1 MDNLLPLNEWIS
13 AARHPE
19 HIVAFSDDKCW
30 TQAMLVRDVH
40 RLYGELNAY
49 TGERWALCFDN
60 SYGFIVALL
69 ATLHAGKTPLLP
81 GHCRETQLR
90 EQQSLFS
97 GVLTDLPSGLDL
109 DCPVINPQ
117 TLSSQPPQ
125 ALSPI
130 AHDAGVIL
138 FTSGSTGEPSQVFKP
153 LSALNEESAWLA
165 KLWGHEL
172 QNCRVV
178 ASVSHQHMY
187 GLTFRI
193 MLPMALGLACDVS
206 MIHFPEQ
213 LAALTSHPL
222 LFISS
227 PAFLKRLDTNL
238 MAPPCRKTISA
249 AGLLDDKTAQQA
261 KRWFGEAVCEIYGT
275 TETGVLAWRQHQS
288 AAPLWQPFP
297 DVEFVAREEKWSV
310 RSPLIAEGGCSL
322 DDNLAFTRQGG
333 FRLLGRRDRIVKIEE
348 KRVSLSEIER
358 RLMTLPGVQDAAVVP
373 IVRAGRMTP
382 GAVVVL
388 DGSVNLPAEYK
399 KLWRDTLR
407 QWLEPVA
414 IPRYWRIV
422 ESIPLNSQ
430 SKRAWA
436 QLQELFDETH

>member
-1 MDNLLPLNEWIS
+1 
-13 AARHPE
+13 
-19 HIVAFSDDKCW
+19 
-30 TQAMLVRDVH
+30 MLVRDVH
-40 RLYGELNAY
+40 NLYGELSTR

-60 SYGFIVALL
+60 SYWFIVALL
-69 ATLHAGKTPLLP
+69 ATLHAGKTPVLP
-81 GHCRETQLR
+81 GHCREAQLR

-97 GVLTDLPSGLDL
+97 SLLTDLPLQL

-117 TLSSQPPQ
+117 TLPPQPPQ
-125 ALSPI
+125 DLPPV
-130 AHDAGVIL
+130 AHDAGMIL
-138 FTSGSTGEPSQVFKP
+138 FTSGSTGEPSQIFKTV
-153 LSALNEESAWLA
+153 SALNEESTWLA

-172 QNCRVV
+172 QDCRVV

-193 MLPMALGLACDVS
+193 MLPMTQGLACDAS
-206 MIHFPEQ
+206 MIQFPEQ
-213 LAALTSHPL
+213 LAAHTAHSL

-227 PAFLKRLDTNL
+227 PAFLKRLDVNL
-238 MAPPCRKTISA
+238 IAPPCRKTISA

-261 KRWFGEAVCEIYGT
+261 KLWLGEAVCEIYGT
-275 TETGVLAWRQHQS
+275 TETGVLAWRQHHS
-288 AAPLWQPFP
+288 VAPPWLPFP
-297 DVEFVAREEKWSV
+297 DVKFTAHEEEWSV
-310 RSPLIAEGGCSL
+310 RSPLIEGGGCPL
-322 DDNLAFTRQGG
+322 DDNLQFTSQGE

-358 RLMTLPGVQDAAVVP
+358 RLMAIPGVQDAAVVP
-373 IVRAGRMTP
+373 IVRAGRMTL
-382 GAVVVL
+382 GAAVVP
-388 DGSVNLPAEYK
+388 DGSANLPAKYK
-399 KLWRDTLR
+399 TQWRDTLR

-422 ESIPLNSQ
+422 GSIPLNSQ